1 MRIAKFGLVALLGTS
16 LAACGGAA
24 APASAPSSAAA
35 AKPATSAAAPASAK
49 PAGSAA
55 ASAKPAGSA
64 APASAK
70 PKPMSSLAVSP
81 ATLQDLVAGAK
92 KEGSIK
98 ASWSS
103 DSFGGPE
110 GFQAMV
116 AGINQ
121 KWGLSVKGTFTP
133 GIDMQSMQG
142 KIAQEAAANQPSDS
156 DIYLGNSQAMR
167 DSLDTNTMQ
176 PYDWKSLLPQPLQP
190 DTQAKFDPYAPNN
203 TGVAIASAIT
213 GVTYNSKLVKPDL
226 VPHKLND
233 LLNPALKGKIA
244 STPYAAGFRDFAT
257 KDMLGKQAMIDFV
270 TKFSPQVAGL
280 IRCGSDDQIVSGEFW
295 MLALDCGASTVEGEN
310 AKGEPIDQV
319 VLDDI
324 TSVHSFYAA
333 VPRNSQAPNI
343 AALISIWLTT
353 TDGQQ
358 MLYKLWGSDLYT
370 VPGAHAKAQIDKVR
384 ASAGKFAVDSP
395 QWISENP
402 DFPATQ
408 QELQSILAKKK

>member
-1 MRIAKFGLVALLGTS
+1 MRFAKLGLVSLVGIS
-16 LAACGGAA
+16 LAACGGGAALPAAPASSPIGSVA
-24 APASAPSSAAA
+24 APASA
-35 AKPATSAAAPASAK
+35 
-49 PAGSAA
+49 G

-64 APASAK
+64 APAGSASAK
-70 PKPMSSLAVSP
+70 PSPMSSLAVST
-81 ATLQDLVAGAK
+81 ATLQDLVEGAK

-103 DSFGGPE
+103 DSFGGPD
-110 GFQAMV
+110 GFQAMI

-121 KWGLSVKGTFTP
+121 KWSLSVKGTFTP

-156 DIYLGNSQAMR
+156 DVYLGNSQAMR
-167 DSLDTNTMQ
+167 DSLDTNTMK
-176 PYDWKSLLPQPLQP
+176 PYDWKALLPQPLQG
-190 DTQAKFDPYAPNN
+190 DSTAGFDPYAPNG

-295 MLALDCGASTVEGEN
+295 MLAMDCGASTVEHEK
-310 AKGEPIDQV
+310 ASGEPIDQV
-319 VLDDI
+319 VLDDV

-343 AALISIWLTT
+343 AALIAIWLTT
-353 TDGQQ
+353 SDGQQ
-358 MLYKLWGSDLYT
+358 MLYKQWGSDLYT
-370 VPGAHAKAQIDKVR
+370 FPGAHTKAQIDKVR
-384 ASAGKFAVDSP
+384 AAAGKFAVDSP
-395 QWISENP
+395 QWISQNP
-402 DFPATQ
+402 DFPQTQ
-408 QELQSILAKKK
+408 QELQNILAKKK

>member
-1 MRIAKFGLVALLGTS
+1 YYLRMSTQRPALIALIALT

-24 APASAPSSAAA
+24 APASSPPESSAA
-35 AKPATSAAAPASAK
+35 AKPASSAAAKPAGSVAAAPASAK
-49 PAGSAA
+49 PAAMSALPVSAA
-55 ASAKPAGSA
+55 S
-64 APASAK
+64 
-70 PKPMSSLAVSP
+70 
-81 ATLQDLVAGAK
+81 LQDVIDGAK
-92 KEGSIK
+92 KESSIK
-98 ASWSS
+98 GSWSS

-110 GFQAMV
+110 GWNAMV
-116 AGINQ
+116 AGVNK
-121 KWGLSVKGTFTP
+121 KWGLNVKGTFTP

-156 DIYLGNSQAMR
+156 DVYLGNSQAMR
-167 DSLDTNTMQ
+167 DALDTNTMK

-190 DTQAKFDPYAPNN
+190 DTAAKFDPYAPNG

-213 GVTYNSKLVKPDL
+213 GVTYNSKLVKADL

-295 MLALDCGASTVEGEN
+295 MLALDCGASTVEHEKAQGQ
-310 AKGEPIDQV
+310 PVDQV

-333 VPRNSQAPNI
+333 VPRNSQAPNT
-343 AALISIWLTT
+343 AALIAVWLTT
-353 TDGQQ
+353 PEGQS
-358 MLYKLWGSDLYT
+358 MLYNQWGSDLYT
-370 VPGAHAKAQIDKVR
+370 YSGAHSKAQIDKVR
-384 ASAGKFAVDSP
+384 AAAGKFAVDSP

-402 DFPATQ
+402 DFPQTQ
-408 QELQSILAKKK
+408 QELQNILAKKK